1 MSETSK
7 TPCAHAGEAPNARR
21 RGVKLTEV
29 DYSARIVEDFFA
41 GRRVYLYPA
50 DRREIIRRL
59 LLDGR
64 HSNAAIAAR
73 VECDVT
79 TVRRARRALDAKQ
92 DLAVA
97 S

>member
-1 MSETSK
+1 VTETSN
-7 TPCAHAGEAPNARR
+7 AMRQRAGEAPIAR
-21 RGVKLTEV
+21 RGVKLTEI
-29 DYSARIVEDFFA
+29 DYSPRIVSDFFA

-59 LLDGR
+59 LLDATL
-64 HSNAAIAAR
+64 SNAAIAAR

-79 TVRRARRALDAKQ
+79 TVRRARRAIDAQ
-92 DLAVA
+92 DMAVA